1 MSGGGAWGRG
11 TGTEPADGPD
21 GAGARAPAR
30 GSGVGGRGSGAGGRG
45 WARRGGGPRA
55 ELGEPSWAGAVT
67 CEPWK
72 ERCATPGK
80 LAALC
85 THSRTLLGGP
95 WVCPRTTRWGAGHPP
110 QRLGGSTTAS
120 RLPAARPGSSSGLG
134 SRSPFAGGGEP
145 AQGLWRRLLRPGTGL
160 RGRCIWLWGA
170 GALPAGLA
178 AAGAAAALGVLIPQK
193 MVMPRGL
200 SGHVPGLAKTAHP
213 KLLQI
218 SDSSLPRLASLG
230 INIPDLC

>member
-1 MSGGGAWGRG
+1 MGAERRR
-11 TGTEPADGPD
+11 A
-21 GAGARAPAR
+21 AG
-30 GSGVGGRGSGAGGRG
+30 GAGGAVLGRG
-45 WARRGGGPRA
+45 RSLRA
-55 ELGEPSWAGAVT
+55 LEGAVCDSGKVSGALHT
-67 CEPWK
+67 LTHF
-72 ERCATPGK
+72 AGLALGVSAGPG
-80 LAALC
+80 C
-85 THSRTLLGGP
+85 VGGP
-95 WVCPRTTRWGAGHPP
+95 WVCPRTTRRGAGHPP

-120 RLPAARPGSSSGLG
+120 RPPAARPGSSSGLG

-145 AQGLWRRLLRPGTGL
+145 AQGLWRRLLRPRTGL
-160 RGRCIWLWGA
+160 RGRCIWLWDA
-170 GALPAGLA
+170 GALLAGLA

-218 SDSSLPRLASLG
+218 GDSSLPRLANLC